1 MQFKRL
7 KRKHKKIKEEEQW
20 KKLTGVTDWTHQTKE
35 GAREEEYVYLDERP
49 YSEHELQSN
58 NI

>member
-7 KRKHKKIKEEEQW
+7 KRKRKKIKEEQW

-35 GAREEEYVYLDERP
+35 GTREEEYVYLDERP